1 MGAGL
6 LQNDAETA
14 PAAAERL
21 VPESVQNDTEVL
33 DAYSDAVTRVVEAV
47 SPAVV
52 HLGVRQQLG
61 GPGGQRLEGIGSGSG
76 VLITPDGYLITNS
89 HVVER
94 ADRIEVALSDGRVL
108 LGTLVG
114 TDPATDLAVVRA
126 GGMGLPTAQL
136 GDSEKLRPGQIAIA
150 IGNPFGYQT
159 TVTAGIISALG
170 RSLRSQSGALI
181 ENVIQTDAALNPGN
195 SGGPLVDSRGRVI
208 GINTAII
215 QYAQGICFA
224 VPINTAR
231 WVAGLLIKEG
241 RVRRAY
247 LGLTGQTRP
256 IARRWVYDYQLAAA
270 TGVFVHQVMPGGP
283 AARAGVYPGNLIVS
297 LDDRPTATFDDL
309 HRATTRLQPGVP
321 VTLRLLRGTE
331 LITTQFEPEE
341 APSVGRG

>member
-1 MGAGL
+1 MVTQLVRYTTDQPRADENRNVDAGFEDIEL
-6 LQNDAETA
+6 
-14 PAAAERL
+14 
-21 VPESVQNDTEVL
+21 L
-33 DAYSDAVTRVVEAV
+33 DAYSDAVSGVFESV

-52 HLGVRQQLG
+52 HLGVRQEVVG
-61 GPGGQRLEGIGSGSG
+61 RGGQRLEGMGTGSG
-76 VLITPDGYLITNS
+76 VLITPDGYLITNN

-94 ADRIEVALSDGRVL
+94 ASRIEVALRDGQVL
-108 LGTLVG
+108 PATLVG

-126 GGMGLPTAQL
+126 GGTALPTADL
-136 GDSEKLRPGQIAIA
+136 GDSDRLRPGQIAIA
-150 IGNPFGYQT
+150 IGNPLGYQT
-159 TVTAGIISALG
+159 TVTAGIVSALG
-170 RSLRSQSGALI
+170 RTLRSESGALI

-195 SGGPLVDSRGRVI
+195 SGGPLVDSRGRVV

-256 IARRWVYDYQLAAA
+256 IARRWVYEYELLAA
-270 TGVFVHQVMPGGP
+270 TGIFVQQVMPGSP
-283 AARAGVYPGNLIVS
+283 VARAGVHPGDIVVAV
-297 LDDRPTATFDDL
+297 DGRPTATFDDL

-321 VTLRLLRGTE
+321 VALRLLRGTE
-331 LITTQFEPEE
+331 LVTTELVPEE
-341 APSVGRG
+341 APSVGQG